1 MFILRSAA
9 LFGGA
14 AIPWEMKVNIIMIL
28 VTRLNGTPLMLNEEF
43 IEAAEETP
51 DTVVTMMN
59 GHRYILKE
67 KLDEI
72 VEKMFEFR
80 RSCSKEQ

>member
-1 MFILRSAA
+1 
-9 LFGGA
+9 
-14 AIPWEMKVNIIMIL
+14 
-28 VTRLNGTPLMLNEEF
+28 MLNEEF

-72 VEKMFEFR
+72 TEKMFEFR
-80 RSCSKEQ
+80 RSCGKEQ

>member
-1 MFILRSAA
+1 
-9 LFGGA
+9 
-14 AIPWEMKVNIIMIL
+14 
-28 VTRLNGTPLMLNEEF
+28 MLNEDF

-72 VEKMFEFR
+72 VEKMLEFR
-80 RSCSKEQ
+80 RSGGDKQ

>member
-1 MFILRSAA
+1 
-9 LFGGA
+9 
-14 AIPWEMKVNIIMIL
+14 
-28 VTRLNGTPLMLNEEF
+28 MLNEEF

-72 VEKMFEFR
+72 IEKSFEFR
-80 RSCSKEQ
+80 RMNGTCKE

>member
-1 MFILRSAA
+1 
-9 LFGGA
+9 
-14 AIPWEMKVNIIMIL
+14 MKVNIIMIL

-72 VEKMFEFR
+72 TEKMFEFR
-80 RSCSKEQ
+80 RSCGKEQ

>member
-1 MFILRSAA
+1 
-9 LFGGA
+9 
-14 AIPWEMKVNIIMIL
+14 
-28 VTRLNGTPLMLNEEF
+28 MLNENY
-43 IEAAEETP
+43 IEAAEETS

-72 VEKMFEFR
+72 IEKSFEFR
-80 RSCSKEQ
+80 RMSGTGNE

>member
-1 MFILRSAA
+1 M
-9 LFGGA
+9 GDEG
-14 AIPWEMKVNIIMIL
+14 EKIMIL

-51 DTVVTMMN
+51 DTVVTMTN

-72 VEKMFEFR
+72 IEKSFEFR
-80 RSCSKEQ
+80 RMNGACKE